1 VRPAVR
7 VRPPLLY
14 AIAFVLMIGA
24 GIALVASIRGFLES
38 TRLQWFSMALSVAAI
53 VVAVITVV
61 WRPREP

>member
-1 VRPAVR
+1 MKRGLR
-7 VRPPLLY
+7 VCPPVLY
-14 AIAFVLMIGA
+14 ALAFVLMIGA
-24 GIALVASIRGFLES
+24 GVALVASIRGFLES

>member
-1 VRPAVR
+1 VRPALR
-7 VRPPLLY
+7 LRPLVLY
-14 AIAFVLMIGA
+14 AIAFVLMAGA
-24 GIALVASIRGFLES
+24 GIALVASVRGFLES